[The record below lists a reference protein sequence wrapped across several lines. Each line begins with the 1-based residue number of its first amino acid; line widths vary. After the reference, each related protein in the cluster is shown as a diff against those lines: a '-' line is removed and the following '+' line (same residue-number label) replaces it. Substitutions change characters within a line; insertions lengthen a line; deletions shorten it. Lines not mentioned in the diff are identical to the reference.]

1 MLWGFYTQDRKEP
14 RGSRCGYCAQAA
26 STRPGTKQLIFGQLR
41 LVLGQ
46 VKEIMQISF
55 LKTFTPW
62 GVNFMSF
69 LIKHPEDLKNLFQ
82 EDLTNEEKKTTWK
95 DLTNLVKRRK
105 EDFLAGRL
113 TYVQAKQSSNT
124 LTSFSIQK
132 KTSQIE
138 SAGFTAKGPEFD
150 FWEVDSARALFG
162 PDVAISLYKFEG
174 VLREG
179 HFIEE
184 LQSVCCHWR
193 QFAESVGKK
202 LSKWCSQGLWKE
214 LGLIRWQ
221 MRWG

>member
-1 MLWGFYTQDRKEP
+1 
-14 RGSRCGYCAQAA
+14 
-26 STRPGTKQLIFGQLR
+26 
-41 LVLGQ
+41 
-46 VKEIMQISF
+46 
-55 LKTFTPW
+55 
-62 GVNFMSF
+62 MSF

-150 FWEVDSARALFG
+150 F
-162 PDVAISLYKFEG
+162 
-174 VLREG
+174 
-179 HFIEE
+179 
-184 LQSVCCHWR
+184 
-193 QFAESVGKK
+193 
-202 LSKWCSQGLWKE
+202 
-214 LGLIRWQ
+214 
-221 MRWG
+221 